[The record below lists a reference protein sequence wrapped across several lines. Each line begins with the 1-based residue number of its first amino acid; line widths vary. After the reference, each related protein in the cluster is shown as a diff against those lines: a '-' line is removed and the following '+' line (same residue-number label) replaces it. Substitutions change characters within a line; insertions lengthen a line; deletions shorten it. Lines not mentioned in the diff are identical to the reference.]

1 MSVKDSFLTKQDE
14 DAIVAAIQEA
24 EKNTSGEI
32 RIHIEA
38 HTEES
43 HYKHAEKVFQQLQM
57 HQTEQRNGVLIYIA
71 TQDHK
76 FVILGDEGINKMV
89 SSDFWNATKN
99 LMQDYFRKGN
109 FKEGI
114 VQGILMIGK
123 QLKEFFP
130 YQEGDQDELPNE
142 ISKSE

>member
-130 YQEGDQDELPNE
+130 CQEGDQDELPNE